1 VKHWKK
7 LLWSLNNGVN
17 KERKMRDYTEI
28 ARLERDGFEVIVDK
42 TYEDIDPWSQL
53 SECFD
58 DRDELYRKIN
68 DGDLDWF
75 MLRVRVMLDGHELGS
90 HYLGGCLY
98 DWNRVQDVM
107 TDGTAEDCIYS
118 ALEEAKLEARRLVGS
133 LQRVIDA
140 QKV

>member
-1 VKHWKK
+1 M
-7 LLWSLNNGVN
+7 
-17 KERKMRDYTEI
+17 MRHYDEL
-28 ARLERDGFEVIVDK
+28 ARYERDGFEVIVDK

-98 DWNRVQDVM
+98 DWNKVTDVL
-107 TDGTAEDCIYS
+107 TDGTAEDCIAE
-118 ALEEAKLEARRLVGS
+118 ALHEAKTEARRLVGS
-133 LQRVIDA
+133 LQRVIDTEA
-140 QKV
+140 V